1 MAWHTQRALLT
12 AAIIT
17 ITAACSGATEQTAT
31 PTSETST
38 TTEST
43 TTTTAPTTTTTE
55 PTTTTTTVEDAVR
68 EAHTRYM
75 TELNS
80 FDSRIDGYESYLI
93 EAREVITG
101 PLLRRVEENYAARA
115 AANEFVVGSGY
126 ESNIVS
132 VEIDGDRATVLD
144 CSKDTGRLYDGD
156 GNLLASSSDT
166 FNFRRTL
173 LVMIDDKW
181 LVEELYSPSEETCDP
196 EDYQ

>member
-12 AAIIT
+12 AAVVT
-17 ITAACSGATEQTAT
+17 VSAACSGGTEQTAT

-55 PTTTTTTVEDAVR
+55 PTTTTTTVDDAVR

-75 TELNS
+75 TDLNN

-115 AANEFVVGSGY
+115 AANEYVVGPGY

-144 CSKDTGRLYDGD
+144 CSKDRGEIYDAD
-156 GNLLASSSDT
+156 GNLLVPASSS
-166 FNFRRTL
+166 FRFRRTL
-173 LVMIDDKW
+173 LVLIDDKW